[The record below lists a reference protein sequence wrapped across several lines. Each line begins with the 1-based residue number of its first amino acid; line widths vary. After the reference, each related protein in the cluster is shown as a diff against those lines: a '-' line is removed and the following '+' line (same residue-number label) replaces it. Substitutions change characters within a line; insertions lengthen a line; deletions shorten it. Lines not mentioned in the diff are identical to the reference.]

1 MKAAVDASIEHL
13 LPWMPWAAA
22 EPQSV
27 DQKVELIRRFRSQFD
42 LGEDFVMGIFDR
54 DETQALG
61 GTGLHP
67 RVGAKAV
74 EIGYWIRHEFINQ
87 GLATETA
94 AALTRV
100 AFEVNQLD
108 RVEIHC
114 DPRNVRSSA
123 VPRKLGYQLE
133 ANLRRRL
140 VDTDGERRDVMIWT
154 IFAADYPASPI
165 PEMAATV
172 EAFDA
177 LGRSLL

>member
-1 MKAAVDASIEHL
+1 
-13 LPWMPWAAA
+13 
-22 EPQSV
+22 
-27 DQKVELIRRFRSQFD
+27 
-42 LGEDFVMGIFDR
+42 
-54 DETQALG
+54 
-61 GTGLHP
+61 
-67 RVGAKAV
+67 
-74 EIGYWIRHEFINQ
+74 
-87 GLATETA
+87 
-94 AALTRV
+94 
-100 AFEVNQLD
+100 
-108 RVEIHC
+108 
-114 DPRNVRSSA
+114 VRSAA